1 MLRKSTFRVT
11 GKALPARGT
20 AHMASGS
27 HSDGFH
33 ATPKKPL
40 RHALRAQNEGVSRT
54 AFVKIYYRH
63 PAPTLPR
70 TFFPRAPIL

>member
-11 GKALPARGT
+11 EKPVSEHGT
-20 AHMASGS
+20 AHMAAGR
-27 HSDGFH
+27 HADGFPD
-33 ATPKKPL
+33 TPKKPL

-63 PAPTLPR
+63 TAPPLPR
-70 TFFPRAPIL
+70 IFSPRAPIL